1 MLISEHETKFPR
13 DASRREVSNLW
24 LYFTHVPGA
33 TRRLPTVSPPLF
45 PRSFAIL
52 SLRQTRRSFLKQI
65 SRSAHFFCP
74 FFFPS
79 SSLLD
84 RARPLSFLPSLS
96 SFAREMIE
104 RKDFAGE
111 GKKFVSKRIRQI
123 PRGSL
128 LENGGISG

>member
-33 TRRLPTVSPPLF
+33 TRRLPTVSPSLF
-45 PRSFAIL
+45 PRSFAP
-52 SLRQTRRSFLKQI
+52 I
-65 SRSAHFFCP
+65 SPSNEAIVETNFALCP
-74 FFFPS
+74 FLLPLFLS
-79 SSLLD
+79 ILLD
-84 RARPLSFLPSLS
+84 RARPLSFLPSFS

>member
-1 MLISEHETKFPR
+1 MALLYARTGRYSPLANCLSASLSTFLRYPISPSNEAIVETNFALCPF
-13 DASRREVSNLW
+13 L
-24 LYFTHVPGA
+24 L
-33 TRRLPTVSPPLF
+33 PLF
-45 PRSFAIL
+45 L
-52 SLRQTRRSFLKQI
+52 SI
-65 SRSAHFFCP
+65 
-74 FFFPS
+74 
-79 SSLLD
+79 LLD
-84 RARPLSFLPSLS
+84 RARPLSPPSLS

>member
-45 PRSFAIL
+45 SRSFAIL
-52 SLRQTRRSFLKQI
+52 SLRRTRRSLKRI
-65 SRSAHFFCP
+65 SRYAHFFCP

-84 RARPLSFLPSLS
+84 RARPLSPPSLS